1 VKEQN
6 GGTRKCTQGGCAI
19 VTTIG
24 DIQGLVR
31 RSQGMWGNKSRKVV
45 FMLPGLGVGLAQ
57 EQVMLRDT
65 MHM

>member
-1 VKEQN
+1 
-6 GGTRKCTQGGCAI
+6 
-19 VTTIG
+19 
-24 DIQGLVR
+24 
-31 RSQGMWGNKSRKVV
+31 MWGNKSRKVV